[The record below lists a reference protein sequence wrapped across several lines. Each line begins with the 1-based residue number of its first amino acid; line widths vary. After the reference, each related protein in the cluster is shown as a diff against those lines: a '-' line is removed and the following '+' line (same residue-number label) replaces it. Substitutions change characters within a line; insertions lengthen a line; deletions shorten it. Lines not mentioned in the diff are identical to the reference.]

1 MTRRRNTQRLSP
13 AQWRW
18 KRRRRSLATLAAM
31 LVTASLLL
39 AADRAGWFGS
49 VQDGDLQRY
58 HGRSFACVKVV
69 DGDTLDIAAPDAGRP
84 HTRIRLWGVDT
95 PETVK
100 PNTPVQHFGPEA
112 SRFTRDRAEGKTVRV
127 ELLAHDT
134 RDKYGRL
141 LAYVYLPDGTM
152 LNEAI
157 IAEGFGYADSRFE
170 HRYLFEFGRAMRD
183 ARDARRGLWRDVQP
197 TDLPYYIRR

>member
-1 MTRRRNTQRLSP
+1 MARRKNTHRLSP

-18 KRRRRSLATLAAM
+18 KRRRRSLALLAAW

-39 AADRAGWFGS
+39 AADRDGWFGS
-49 VQDGDLQRY
+49 VPDGDLQRY
-58 HGRSFACVKVV
+58 HGRSFACVRVV
-69 DGDTLDIAAPDAGRP
+69 DGDTLDIAAPDAGQP

-100 PNTPVQHFGPEA
+100 PNTPVQHYGLEA
-112 SRFTRDRAEGKTVRV
+112 RRYTRDRAEGQTLRI

-157 IAEGFGYADSRFE
+157 VAEGFGYADSRFK
-170 HRYLFEFGRAMRD
+170 HRYLPEFGRAMRS
-183 ARDARRGLWRDVQP
+183 AQDARRGLWRNVQP
-197 TDLPYYIRR
+197 TDLPYHLSR